1 MRVRVLGAHNAA
13 SATTAPVSLLVDDV
27 ICIDAGAVHT
37 ALTIEEQRR
46 VRAVLLTH
54 RHFDHIHGVP
64 LLAINTAGHGLT
76 RVYGLESVLAEL
88 QEHLINGVLY
98 PDFLPGGKLPSLDLR
113 TIEPLEEIDADGH
126 TALAVPVEHG
136 VDAVGYEVRSAD
148 GRSIFYTGDTGGG
161 LASAWEHVS
170 PDALFCEVTH
180 PNGHGA
186 GSKHL
191 TPARFEAELASYL
204 ARKPAPARVITV
216 HMTPWLEETIVAE
229 LGDVSQRLGV
239 EIEPAYEG
247 MVVEV

>member
-13 SATTAPVSLLVDDV
+13 SANTAPVSLLVDDV

-46 VRAVLLTH
+46 VRAVLITH
-54 RHFDHIHGVP
+54 RHFDHVHGVP

-113 TIEPLEEIDADGH
+113 PIEPFEEIEIEGH
-126 TALAVPVEHG
+126 TAQAVPVEHG
-136 VDAVGYEVRSAD
+136 VSAVGYEVRSAG

-161 LASAWEHVS
+161 LAGAWEHVS
-170 PDALFCEVTH
+170 PDALFCEVTY
-180 PNGHGA
+180 PDGHGA

-191 TPARFEAELASYL
+191 TPERFEVEMAAYL
-204 ARKPAPARVITV
+204 DLKPAPARVITV
-216 HMTPWLEETIVAE
+216 HMTPWLEEAIVAE
-229 LGDVSQRLGV
+229 LADVSRRLGV

>member
-76 RVYGLESVLAEL
+76 RVYGLEPVLTEL
-88 QEHLINGVLY
+88 REHLINGVLY
-98 PDFLPGGKLPSLDLR
+98 PTFLPGGNLPSLDLR
-113 TIEPLEEIDADGH
+113 SIEPFEEIEIEGH

-136 VDAVGYEVRSAD
+136 VPAVGYEVRSAD
-148 GRSIFYTGDTGGG
+148 GRSMFSHRRHRRRSGGG
-161 LASAWEHVS
+161 V
-170 PDALFCEVTH
+170 
-180 PNGHGA
+180 G
-186 GSKHL
+186 
-191 TPARFEAELASYL
+191 
-204 ARKPAPARVITV
+204 ARVPRRAV
-216 HMTPWLEETIVAE
+216 LR
-229 LGDVSQRLGV
+229 GDLPQRPRRRSEASHTG
-239 EIEPAYEG
+239 PF
-247 MVVEV
+247 

>member
-76 RVYGLESVLAEL
+76 HVYGLEPALADL

-98 PDFLPGGKLPSLDLR
+98 PTFLPESKLPSLELR
-113 TIEPLEEIDADGH
+113 PIEPFEEVEIEGH
-126 TALAVPVEHG
+126 TARAVPVEHG
-136 VDAVGYEVRSAD
+136 VVAVGYEVRSAD

-161 LASAWEHVS
+161 LASAWEHVT
-170 PDALFCEVTH
+170 PDVLFCEVTY
-180 PNGHGA
+180 PDSHGA

-191 TPARFEAELASYL
+191 TPARFETEMASYL
-204 ARKPAPARVITV
+204 DLKPAPARVIAV
-216 HMTPWLEETIVAE
+216 HMTPWLEAAIVAE
-229 LGDVSQRLGV
+229 LAEVSRRLGV

>member
-13 SATTAPVSLLVDDV
+13 SATTAPVSLLVDDI

-76 RVYGLESVLAEL
+76 RVYGLGPVLAEL

-113 TIEPLEEIDADGH
+113 PIEPFEEIEIEGH
-126 TALAVPVEHG
+126 TALAVPVAHG
-136 VDAVGYEVRSAD
+136 VPAVGYEVRSPD

-161 LASAWEHVS
+161 LTPAWEHVS
-170 PDALFCEVTH
+170 PDALFCEVTY
-180 PNGHGA
+180 PNAEGGA
-186 GSKHL
+186 SKHL
-191 TPARFEAELASYL
+191 TPARFEAEMASYL
-204 ARKPAPARVITV
+204 HRKQAPARVITV
-216 HMTPWLEETIVAE
+216 HMTPWLEEAIVAE
-229 LGDVSQRLGV
+229 LAEVSRRLGV

-247 MVVEV
+247 MVVEI

>member
-113 TIEPLEEIDADGH
+113 TIEPFEETEIEGH
-126 TALAVPVEHG
+126 TTLAVPVEHG
-136 VDAVGYEVRSAD
+136 VDAVGYEVRSPD

-161 LASAWEHVS
+161 LASAWERVA
-170 PDALFCEVTH
+170 PDALFCEVTY
-180 PNGHGA
+180 PNGHGGA
-186 GSKHL
+186 SKHL
-191 TPARFEAELASYL
+191 TPARFEAEMAAYL
-204 ARKPAPARVITV
+204 NLKPAPARVIAV
-216 HMTPWLEETIVAE
+216 HMTPWLEAVIVAE
-229 LGDVSQRLGV
+229 LAEVSRRLGI